1 MCRSKPFLIK
11 ATYSTGIDA
20 MIFFCEVNKTGLE
33 HALVNRQMLTLLARI
48 FPGSTTYARVSESH
62 WAAVSRNQHLR
73 GVIPVFEQVVRSE
86 QGNKWRWIV
95 KLLTECKLSFL
106 ILRHARR
113 EKAAFVFFASSS
125 PVGNLFISLML
136 KFLFRKCKVIITLHG
151 ELQLL
156 KQRGGKRVDSLYARF
171 LRMAFTMRLPG
182 RRYLVLDKYI
192 RDRLLTYK
200 LLSADSVMAI
210 RHPLTY
216 EGETSPPNVGPGIV
230 FGHLGV
236 AKLEKRSPLFFEL
249 AAKFQS
255 EVAGG
260 HASFVVAGQLLDE
273 MRPFKNKWVEYND
286 TDELVSHDAYF
297 NHCMKM
303 QYAIFFYDNEGYE
316 LISSGT
322 IMDAISF
329 EIPIIALKNRY
340 FTCLFDACEIP
351 PGILCSDFDELCD
364 VLNKVITTGGY
375 NYGQMKTGMRLLKH
389 KFDLGQIQVDF
400 STQLDGFLS

>member
-48 FPGSTTYARVSESH
+48 FPSSAIYARVSESH
-62 WAAVSRNQHLR
+62 WAAISRNQHGGR
-73 GVIPVFEQVVRSE
+73 VIRVFEPVVRSE
-86 QGNKWRWIV
+86 KGNKWRWIV

-113 EKAAFVFFASSS
+113 EKARFVFFASSS

-136 KFLFRKCKVIITLHG
+136 KFLFRKCKVIVTLHG

-156 KQRGGKRVDSLYARF
+156 RQRGGKNVDSLYARF
-171 LRMAFTMRLPG
+171 LRMAFTMKLPN

-192 RDRLLTYK
+192 RNRLVAYK
-200 LLSADSVMAI
+200 LMPADSMMAI

-216 EGETSPPNVGPGIV
+216 EGEARPPNVKPGIV

-255 EVAGG
+255 EIVAGRV
-260 HASFVVAGQLLDE
+260 SFVVAGQLLDE
-273 MRPFKNKWVEYND
+273 MLPFKNKWVEYSD
-286 TDELVSHDAYF
+286 TEELVSYDAYL
-297 NHCMKM
+297 NQCMKM

-340 FTCLFDACEIP
+340 FTHLFDACEIP
-351 PGILCSDFDELCD
+351 PGILCSDFAEFCD
-364 VLNKVITTGGY
+364 VVDKIITTEGY
-375 NYGQMKTGMRLLKH
+375 NYGQMKAGMRLLKQ

-400 STQLDGFLS
+400 SAQLDGFLS